1 MPAPLVSDVLPDLID
16 EMAALLREAGA
27 DPLVAQLP
35 KLRIESVCDCGDE
48 NCSSFATA
56 GEVKVA
62 NHVELPA
69 MEGMLIVDLNA
80 ADEICFIEVLNRP
93 DVKYLMEEHYDA
105 AREDAGK

>member
-1 MPAPLVSDVLPDLID
+1 MAAPLVSDVLADLLD
-16 EMAALLREAGA
+16 EMAALMKEAGA
-27 DPLVAQLP
+27 DPLIEQLP

-56 GEVKVA
+56 TEVKVH

-80 ADEICFIEVLNRP
+80 ANEICFIEVLNRP
-93 DVKYLMEEHYDA
+93 DVKYLMEEYYET
-105 AREDAGK
+105 ARGSS

>member
-1 MPAPLVSDVLPDLID
+1 MPAPLVSEVLPDFID
-16 EMAALLREAGA
+16 EMTALLKEAGA
-27 DPLVAQLP
+27 DPLIEQLP

-56 GEVKVA
+56 SEVKVA
-62 NHVELPA
+62 SHVELPA

-93 DVKYLMEEHYDA
+93 DIKYLMEEHYDE
-105 AREDAGK
+105 ARRRS

>member
-1 MPAPLVSDVLPDLID
+1 MPAPMVSEVLPDLLD
-16 EMAALLREAGA
+16 EMAALLKEAGA
-27 DPLVAQLP
+27 DPLVDQLA

-56 GEVKVA
+56 TEVKVH

-69 MEGMLIVDLNA
+69 IEGMLIVDLNA

-93 DVKYLMEEHYDA
+93 DVKYLMEEYYDD
-105 AREDAGK
+105 ARQGS

>member
-1 MPAPLVSDVLPDLID
+1 MPAPMVSEVLPDLLD
-16 EMAALLREAGA
+16 EMAALLKEAGA
-27 DPLVAQLP
+27 DPLVDQLA

-56 GEVKVA
+56 TEVKVR

-69 MEGMLIVDLNA
+69 IEGMLIVDLNA

-93 DVKYLMEEHYDA
+93 DVKYLMEEYYDD
-105 AREDAGK
+105 ARQGS